1 MNEMFS
7 SIILIEV
14 SLEICG
20 SISDGNFCFQNNQ
33 VFVLP
38 IYIPRTKNKKANTC
52 KDLFSSI
59 AYRSFTK
66 YWSAIYWSA
75 IHWSTICWSMISRSI
90 KILKKKFHLT
100 IFLTKH

>member
-20 SISDGNFCFQNNQ
+20 SISDGNFCFQKNQ

-52 KDLFSSI
+52 KDLFSSL
-59 AYRSFTK
+59 AYWSFTK
-66 YWSAIYWSA
+66 Y
-75 IHWSTICWSMISRSI
+75 WSTICWSMISRSI
-90 KILKKKFHLT
+90 KILKKFHLNFFNET
-100 IFLTKH
+100 LEKSKFNKN